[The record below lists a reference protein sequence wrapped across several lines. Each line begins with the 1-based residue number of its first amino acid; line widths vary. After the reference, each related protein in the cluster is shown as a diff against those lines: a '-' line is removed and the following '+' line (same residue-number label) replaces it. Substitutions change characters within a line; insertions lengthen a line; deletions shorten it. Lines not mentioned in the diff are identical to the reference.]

1 MSHDILP
8 SAIAALTREAD
19 RISQA
24 LERVP
29 DAGARRDALLA
40 RAAALAKL
48 IGDMSEKTSVAAMR
62 EAASELDRIGR
73 RLSANPQNA
82 DEGAELLSIAQALVA
97 AENDV
102 VAGGADTAEAEVVT
116 VEEAPVSEALVSDVP
131 VTDDHVPEAS
141 VEDAA
146 EGTAEPAEEVP
157 SEASGE
163 TSAETAVEA
172 PEAAPEVVLEV
183 VPEAEGKAQHPELQE
198 AAPEEPTAE
207 PLSKPEPM
215 DVKMTLITEIEA
227 ATELPE
233 ETVEEQAGKKSDE
246 ALAGAWM
253 AQNMPRMNKVAR
265 NRYGDGKE
273 VCLVANRTAG
283 RDQRNV
289 IAQLPAEALDWAR
302 SARRPVKLV
311 LFIRPED
318 AVAGASMRVVTAN
331 LTTAVALATP
341 AKGAKATV
349 SLWDEFG
356 DVEKASGVMASEGS
370 AESPLTEIQ
379 VTTAA
384 I

>member
-40 RAAALAKL
+40 RAAALSKL
-48 IGDMSEKTSVAAMR
+48 IGDMSEKANVAALR

-116 VEEAPVSEALVSDVP
+116 AEEAPVSDAPVSGATVEAA
-131 VTDDHVPEAS
+131 PE
-141 VEDAA
+141 E
-146 EGTAEPAEEVP
+146 TAEHAEDVSAAASDEPPAEISV
-157 SEASGE
+157 S
-163 TSAETAVEA
+163 V
-172 PEAAPEVVLEV
+172 PEAAPEVAA
-183 VPEAEGKAQHPELQE
+183 EAEDKTAQPELQA

-207 PLSKPEPM
+207 IPSKPEPM
-215 DVKMTLITEIEA
+215 DVKMTLISEIEA
-227 ATELPE
+227 ATATELPE

-289 IAQLPAEALDWAR
+289 IAHLPAEALDWAR

-331 LTTAVALATP
+331 LTTAAALATP

>member
-24 LERVP
+24 LDRVP

-102 VAGGADTAEAEVVT
+102 AAGGAETAADAVVMT
-116 VEEAPVSEALVSDVP
+116 AEEAPVSDVP
-131 VTDDHVPEAS
+131 VSDDHVSGAS

-172 PEAAPEVVLEV
+172 SADVSVESPEAALEV
-183 VPEAEGKAQHPELQE
+183 VPEAEGKAQNPELQE

-227 ATELPE
+227 ATDLPE

-253 AQNMPRMNKVAR
+253 VQNMPRMNKVAR

-289 IAQLPAEALDWAR
+289 IAHLPAEALDWAR

-318 AVAGASMRVVTAN
+318 AVAGASMRVVTAA
-331 LTTAVALATP
+331 LTTAVALAAP
-341 AKGAKATV
+341 NKGAKVTV

-356 DVEKASGVMASEGS
+356 DVEKANGVMASEGS

>member
-1 MSHDILP
+1 MSHDILH

-40 RAAALAKL
+40 RAAALSKL

-102 VAGGADTAEAEVVT
+102 VAGGADAAEAEVVT
-116 VEEAPVSEALVSDVP
+116 VEEAPVSDVP